1 MILLAHRR
9 RLVRSWDLVGRFCV
23 LAAWAAAAM
32 LPWAS
37 PAWSYGQPVAPS
49 QDEREALEGLR
60 GQVSGEIVF
69 SSRRDGKWRLFR
81 VLPDGTELARLSSGT
96 ANHTRPFFVLGGSKL
111 LYHSDQ
117 DGPSQIWLADPD
129 MKNPRRLSPD
139 GQAEVYQGITSDGRR
154 MLVARSLQ
162 PPDYVLRDLENG
174 RDTPVDFAGQ
184 GLRTGRVDGMMSPDG
199 TKIAFQ
205 YKGGSPGE
213 PERAVYVVD
222 LAPDGRTGG
231 LRRVANGCF
240 TSWRADSQA
249 FLTCQFATFR
259 GLPGTEIWLA
269 DDRAAREQ
277 LTTNMDWNYFP
288 AFSPDERWL
297 VWAAS
302 PLYSHDHAT
311 GKYEIY
317 VKRLRDRHPVRL
329 TFHTAPDEDP
339 TWRAGRSKL
348 KGHGI
353 DFVYEAED
361 YVHAPAAAADEPGAS
376 GGRVAFVPRNAAR
389 AGAVVYGQYDVLAP
403 GRYVA
408 TFRLRFSP
416 PQGQGLAA
424 ELDVS
429 VDNGQRTLAKLP
441 IKGEQIKDDSWRD
454 YQLEFSSEQLLTA
467 LECRVS
473 FYPGVADLRV
483 DVITVK
489 PAGSLAWYH
498 PIQKA
503 IARLWN

>member
-1 MILLAHRR
+1 
-9 RLVRSWDLVGRFCV
+9 V
-23 LAAWAAAAM
+23 L
-32 LPWAS
+32 
-37 PAWSYGQPVAPS
+37 
-49 QDEREALEGLR
+49 
-60 GQVSGEIVF
+60 
-69 SSRRDGKWRLFR
+69 
-81 VLPDGTELARLSSGT
+81 
-96 ANHTRPFFVLGGSKL
+96 
-111 LYHSDQ
+111 
-117 DGPSQIWLADPD
+117 
-129 MKNPRRLSPD
+129 
-139 GQAEVYQGITSDGRR
+139 
-154 MLVARSLQ
+154 
-162 PPDYVLRDLENG
+162 
-174 RDTPVDFAGQ
+174 
-184 GLRTGRVDGMMSPDG
+184 
-199 TKIAFQ
+199 
-205 YKGGSPGE
+205 
-213 PERAVYVVD
+213 D

-231 LRRVANGCF
+231 LRPVANGCF
-240 TSWRADSQA
+240 TSWRSDSRA

-259 GLPGTEIWLA
+259 GLPGTELWLA

-288 AFSPDERWL
+288 AWSPDERWL

-348 KGHGI
+348 KSHGI
-353 DFVYEAED
+353 DFIYEAEE
-361 YVHAPAAAADEPGAS
+361 YAHAPATVMADPEAS
-376 GGRVAFVPRNAAR
+376 GGQMAFAPSNAPK
-389 AGAVVYGQYDVLAP
+389 AGGVVYGQYDVLAP

-408 TFRLRFSP
+408 TFRLKFSP

-429 VDNGQRTLAKLP
+429 VDNGQRVLAKLP
-441 IKGEQIKDDSWRD
+441 IRGDQIKPGPWNEYR
-454 YQLEFSSEQLLTA
+454 LEFSSDQLLTA

-473 FYPGVADLRV
+473 FYPGVADLSV

-498 PIQKA
+498 PIKKA
-503 IARLWN
+503 FSGLWN